1 MSAGGIFNGNVE
13 GGDWNEVVPCVPLIV
28 AMGSGEI
35 ASGSGRFTTYKF
47 EDFIAQ
53 WIALFTKARH
63 ECVVASNPILK
74 NITSIDSEEHEWRCF
89 SPLLDM
95 PKLSLATAGL
105 EELKFRKS
113 KLGFKKLPRPKEFTH
128 GVYMP
133 RKKNHKGLDAI
144 AILPR
149 GSNKRQTLIVV
160 QTKFAVWGKASN
172 ETIDRLI
179 TNYHASIEQMEAASW
194 RPGIDA
200 AFLGVVGGEVAA
212 ADVRRFKKA
221 CPHGRLL
228 YGKGLEAAMGPTVYP
243 YFKHWRVLAAEV
255 K

>member
-1 MSAGGIFNGNVE
+1 MSE
-13 GGDWNEVVPCVPLIV
+13 
-28 AMGSGEI
+28 
-35 ASGSGRFTTYKF
+35 
-47 EDFIAQ
+47 
-53 WIALFTKARH
+53 
-63 ECVVASNPILK
+63 
-74 NITSIDSEEHEWRCF
+74 
-89 SPLLDM
+89 
-95 PKLSLATAGL
+95 LSLGMVGDEVL
-105 EELKFRKS
+105 EFHDS
-113 KLGFKKLPRPKEFTH
+113 SVGFDKLPQPNEFTH

-133 RKKNHKGLDAI
+133 RKKNHTGLDAI
-144 AILPR
+144 AVLPP
-149 GSNKRQTLIVV
+149 GSRHKRQTLIVV

-212 ADVRRFKKA
+212 ADVQRFNEA

-255 K
+255 NGRSNGGAKRNIGVRKK